1 MLTTFCLEFTG
12 RQRWAIDA
20 GEDRSLVPDRHSL
33 SWLLVCTART
43 TGNLSSRSEDRGLD
57 HLRHEFVAGID
68 VQRKMDTVLCT
79 LGGTLHET
87 KFVTVA
93 ALDMGL

>member
-1 MLTTFCLEFTG
+1 MTFRVGFTG

-20 GEDRSLVPDRHSL
+20 GENRSLVPDRHSL
-33 SWLLVCTART
+33 SWLLVCAART
-43 TGNLSSRSEDRGLD
+43 AGNLSSRGEDRRLD
-57 HLRHEFVAGID
+57 HLRHQFVAGID

-79 LGGTLHET
+79 IGETLHET
-87 KFVTVA
+87 KFVTVV

>member
-1 MLTTFCLEFTG
+1 MTFRLEFAG
-12 RQRWAIDA
+12 RQRRAIDA
-20 GEDRSLVPDRHSL
+20 GENRSLVPDRHSL
-33 SWLLVCTART
+33 SWLLVRTAWTAR
-43 TGNLSSRSEDRGLD
+43 NLSSRGEDRRLD
-57 HLRHEFVAGID
+57 HLRHQFVAGID